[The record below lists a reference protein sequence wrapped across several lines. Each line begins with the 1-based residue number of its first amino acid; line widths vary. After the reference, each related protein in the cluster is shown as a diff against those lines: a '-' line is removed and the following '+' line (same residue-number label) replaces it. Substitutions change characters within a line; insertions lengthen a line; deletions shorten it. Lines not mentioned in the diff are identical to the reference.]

1 MCEHVAPIQ
10 RAWKGWR
17 PLPAPTA
24 ESCMESRNDSRQES
38 GTGPWHDLSHVITEE
53 LSRARSFPKPVI
65 RKLLSMHEGGNANI
79 TEFQMVAHHGT
90 HVDAPSHFMR
100 DGPTFDEIPVERLH
114 GPGVVWKLDKPP
126 LGWIT
131 AADLDAARPQVRPG
145 DIVLLDT
152 GWARFINTEHYEEHP
167 ALSIDA
173 ADWLVE
179 HEVKLL
185 GVDFSTPDL
194 TTHKRPNGFTWPVH
208 QILLSN
214 GVLVAEHLTN
224 LDALGGQRVEVMCLA
239 LAIKG
244 SDGGPARILA
254 RPLAQTAG

>member
-1 MCEHVAPIQ
+1 MCDHIAPIL
-10 RAWKGWR
+10 RAWKGWK
-17 PLPAPTA
+17 PLPAPGPGA
-24 ESCMESRNDSRQES
+24 AS
-38 GTGPWHDLSHVITEE
+38 GSGPWHDLSHVITEE
-53 LSRARSFPKPVI
+53 LSRAKAFPQPVI
-65 RKLLSMHEGGNANI
+65 RKILSMRDGGNANI
-79 TEFQMVAHHGT
+79 TEVHMVAHHGT
-90 HVDAPSHFMR
+90 HVDAPSHFMV
-100 DGPTFDEIPVERLH
+100 DGPTFDQIPVDRLY
-114 GPGVVWKLDKPP
+114 GPGVIWKIDKPP

-131 AADLDAARPQVRPG
+131 AADLEAARPQVRPG

-173 ADWLVE
+173 AEWLVD
-179 HEVKLL
+179 HDIKLL

-194 TTHKRPNGFTWPVH
+194 TTHKRPAGFTWPVH

-224 LDALGGQRVEVMCLA
+224 LAPLANRRVEVMFSA

-244 SDGGPARILA
+244 SDGGPARALA
-254 RPLAQTAG
+254 RPLAAAA